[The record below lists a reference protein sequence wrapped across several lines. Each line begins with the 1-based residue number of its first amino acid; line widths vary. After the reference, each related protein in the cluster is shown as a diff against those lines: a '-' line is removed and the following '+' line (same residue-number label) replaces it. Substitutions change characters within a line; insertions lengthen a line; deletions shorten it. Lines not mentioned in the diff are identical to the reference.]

1 MKQVVAVL
9 ISFLLV
15 ITTIPI
21 YAFAETIT
29 GNYGVLSYEII
40 DGEVTIIDCD
50 SNAEGEIVIPSIID
64 SCPVVSIGD
73 RAFSNC
79 KKLNDISLSQNCVTI
94 GDWAFFNCSS
104 ISSIIIPN
112 SVTDLGYGAFQGCSQ
127 LERITVG
134 SGLIDVDLYCLDD
147 FSEINNYECSNLKEI
162 IIDESNPSYSSIDG
176 VLFDKTNQELIY
188 YPRGREG
195 EYTLPN
201 TTRKIRSN
209 AFRGCSKLTKLNTL
223 EGLTEIGDSAFS
235 GSSISSFVIPNS
247 VNVIGTDAFQECDVL
262 DSITLGDNVSYIY
275 SGTFAYCDNLSE
287 INISAS
293 VESITISAL
302 YYCPKLKSINVDSN
316 NGNYLSIDGVLFNKN
331 GTTLLKCPEGRE
343 GEYIIPN
350 SVVNIKTCAF
360 DKCENITKIIFI
372 SSVIEIGTYAFRD
385 CDNLIIVCKEGSTA
399 HQYAE
404 SNSNSYKLIPDAP
417 ERPELQEKTDT
428 TVTLCNDEV
437 YEYSND
443 KIHWQSSNIFTGL
456 QPNTEYN
463 FYRRIAES
471 NEFYYS
477 DPSEALKVVTYK
489 ATVSAPEAP
498 QIQGTDI
505 HSIIL
510 VAIDGYEYRCNDGQ
524 WQVSPY
530 FDNLAHNT
538 TYTFYQRIA
547 EGEENYVSAS
557 SIGTSVKT
565 LDKTKN
571 DTVPIEPVVY
581 EIKADSIALVDY
593 GYEYSIDGINWQSS
607 SVFNDLTPNTTYT
620 LYQRSAETETAYP
633 SEASVGLQVTTKKVF
648 IVTYDANGGSDAPAP
663 QIKTEEVVIK
673 LSTKEPVRSGYIF
686 TGWSTTAD
694 GNVTYSGGDEYA
706 ADSDIVLYAKWI
718 KICTNCEGTGE
729 YGKTEMCDNCDGEG
743 VVHTVC
749 SNCNVYG
756 QIQKSRQCTA
766 CNGSCFIGINVCY
779 LCDGTGMETYY
790 EKCRS
795 CGGDRDIEHDCDS
808 CNGGGT
814 KYNIYTC
821 GMCGGTGI
829 VKGLERIEITQL
841 PEKLTFLEGKD
852 ELSVI
857 GGKITL
863 YYDDNTSQM
872 MDIIPSM
879 ITGFDNTIVGSQTL
893 TVIYNGKTATYNIEI
908 ISKELESIELIDNG
922 LKKEYL
928 EGKDQ
933 LNITNGTIRLHY
945 NNGTYSDIALT
956 AGMVS
961 GFNNTVVG
969 EQILTVTYSN
979 FTDSYNIEII
989 AKTLE
994 SIEVTTLPNKTNYLV
1009 GKDSFSAEG
1018 GKVTLYY
1025 NNDTSDIID
1034 LNSSMVSGF
1043 SNQTVGVKTLTVT
1056 YKGKTDTFNITVDE
1070 KTLTSISVTAKPNK
1084 LSYLEGESFSKTG
1097 LVVTAYYDNDT
1108 SAAVSNY
1115 SISGYSTTPGTKTIT
1130 VTYNG
1135 KTDTFTVTVL
1145 AKSLSSIAVTT
1156 KPSKLTYTEGEAF
1169 DKSGMVVTAYYNN
1182 NTSGVVTD
1190 YTVSGYTST
1199 PGTKTIT
1206 VTYGG
1211 KNATFT
1217 VTVKSGVPQSVTS
1230 SKFTISGNKI
1240 SKISAGTT
1248 VSALL
1253 NGISEGSY
1261 CKVYNGNSVVSGNSN
1276 VGTGMVV
1283 KIMDGNTVKASYTV
1297 IVTGDTN
1304 GDGNITVTD
1313 MIAIKAHVLKK
1324 STLSGVYATAADTN
1338 GDSGISITDFIQV
1351 KAKILGKG
1359 SITAR

>member
-1 MKQVVAVL
+1 MKRVVAVL

-15 ITTIPI
+15 ITTMPI

-40 DGEVTIIDCD
+40 DGEVTITDCD

-79 KKLNDISLSQNCVTI
+79 KNLTDISLSQNCVTI
-94 GDWAFFNCSS
+94 GDWAFLNCSS

-209 AFRGCSKLTKLNTL
+209 AFRGCSKLTKINTL
-223 EGLTEIGDSAFS
+223 EGLTEIGDSAFL

-247 VNVIGTDAFQECDVL
+247 VNVIGANAFQECDVL
-262 DSITLGDNVSYIY
+262 DSITLGDNISYIY

-316 NGNYLSIDGVLFNKN
+316 NGNYLSIDGVLFNKS

-350 SVVNIKTCAF
+350 SVVNIETRAF

-372 SSVIEIGTYAFRD
+372 SSVIEIGAYAFRD

-428 TVTLCNDEV
+428 TVTLCNDKV

-443 KIHWQSSNIFTGL
+443 KTHWQSSNIFTGL

-489 ATVSAPEAP
+489 STITAPEAP
-498 QIQGTDI
+498 QIQETDI
-505 HSIIL
+505 HSILL

-530 FDNLAHNT
+530 FDNLTHNT

-547 EGEENYVSAS
+547 ENENNYASES

-565 LDKTKN
+565 LDKNKN
-571 DTVPIEPVVY
+571 DTLPIEPVVY
-581 EIKADSIALVDY
+581 EIKADSIALVDC
-593 GYEYSIDGINWQSS
+593 GYEYSIDGFNWQSS

-620 LYQRSAETETAYP
+620 LYQRYAETDTSYP
-633 SEASVGLQVTTKKVF
+633 SEASVLQVTTKKVF
-648 IVTYDANGGSDAPAP
+648 TVTYDANGGINAPDSQTKIEGVAL
-663 QIKTEEVVIK
+663 I
-673 LSTKEPVRSGYIF
+673 LSSQEPVRSGYIF

-694 GNVTYSGGDEYA
+694 GNVTYSGGDEYV
-706 ADSDIVLYAKWI
+706 ADSNIVLYAKWI

-729 YGKTEMCDNCDGEG
+729 YGKTETCETCLGEGIVYTTCTNCDSYGNIKKQKQCTICSG
-743 VVHTVC
+743 SGFTDNITVC
-749 SNCNVYG
+749 YC
-756 QIQKSRQCTA
+756 
-766 CNGSCFIGINVCY
+766 CNG
-779 LCDGTGMETYY
+779 TGRETYY
-790 EKCRS
+790 EDCRT
-795 CGGDRDIEHDCDS
+795 CGGDKTIENNCSACGAD
-808 CNGGGT
+808 GT

-821 GMCGGTGI
+821 EICNGTGI
-829 VKGLERIEITQL
+829 EKVLKTIKITQL
-841 PEKLTFLEGKD
+841 PEILTFLEGKD
-852 ELSVI
+852 ELSVSS
-857 GGKITL
+857 GKITL

-879 ITGFDNTIVGSQTL
+879 ITGFDNTVVGSQSL
-893 TVIYNGKTATYNIEI
+893 TVTYNGKTDT
-908 ISKELESIELIDNG
+908 
-922 LKKEYL
+922 
-928 EGKDQ
+928 
-933 LNITNGTIRLHY
+933 
-945 NNGTYSDIALT
+945 
-956 AGMVS
+956 
-961 GFNNTVVG
+961 
-969 EQILTVTYSN
+969 
-979 FTDSYNIEII
+979 YNIEII

-994 SIEVTTLPNKTNYLV
+994 SIEVTTLPNKTHYLV

-1025 NNDTSDIID
+1025 NNDTSDVID

-1043 SNQTVGVKTLTVT
+1043 SNQVVGVKTLTVT
-1056 YKGKTDTFNITVDE
+1056 YKGKTDIFDITVDE
-1070 KTLTSISVTAKPNK
+1070 KTLSSISVTAKPTK
-1084 LSYLEGESFSKTG
+1084 LSYLEGDNFSKTG
-1097 LVVTAYYDNDT
+1097 MVVTAYYNNDT
-1108 SAAVSNY
+1108 SAVITDY
-1115 SISGYSTTPGTKTIT
+1115 SISGYSSTPGTKTIT

-1135 KTDTFTVTVL
+1135 KSDTFTVTVL

-1182 NTSGVVTD
+1182 TSGVVTD
-1190 YTVSGYTST
+1190 YSISGYTST

-1211 KNATFT
+1211 KTATFT
-1217 VTVKSGVPQSVTS
+1217 VTVKSGVPLSITS
-1230 SKFTISGNKI
+1230 SKFTVSGNKI

-1253 NGISEGSY
+1253 NGISEGAY
-1261 CKVYNGNSVVSGNSN
+1261 CKVYSGNSVVSSSSN

-1283 KIMDGNTVKASYTV
+1283 KIMDGNTIKASYTV